1 MIHGPG
7 FVTPPGDSLSMEA
20 GGIVPA
26 EGTRVL
32 APPSGGDLSS
42 STDANAAPEAAPAE
56 LVWSV
61 SGQSAAKPSN
71 DSYERADGKVW
82 RKSEDRFR
90 ISDTPDGLLAAVA
103 DGAGS
108 SGMYCGPWA
117 EALVERLP
125 DTPISNPD
133 ALNQWID
140 GFWESFSAEY
150 KKQTGDDAGKLTKFV
165 QEGSYSTLVACWL
178 GKRDDGITLN
188 WLGYGDS
195 PLYIF
200 DGEEEAMS
208 LSVCYPSTLG
218 EMERDPHLLNWKNL
232 AEDAHLR
239 AGKRQITGPA
249 TVVLASDGIGQLVLF
264 RYLAAIH
271 ALGGDGTPPVPSKQ
285 AAGLLGEF
293 RQLIQT
299 GKGRLADMA
308 RAHANFPGS
317 GFADEMAA
325 FRVSLASEDDFL
337 RVTGDYY
344 GHSLMPND
352 DATLILIDVAH
363 PDIEEI
369 GTKIS
374 P

>member
-1 MIHGPG
+1 MVYELAKKTATPTPMTDQARALYRLLVAHGHG
-7 FVTPPGDSLSMEA
+7 EDV
-20 GGIVPA
+20 
-26 EGTRVL
+26 
-32 APPSGGDLSS
+32 SS
-42 STDANAAPEAAPAE
+42 STDANAAPQATPAE

-61 SGQSAAKPSN
+61 SGQSAVKPSN
-71 DSYERADGKVW
+71 DSYQRADGKVW

-133 ALNQWID
+133 TLNQWID
-140 GFWESFSAEY
+140 GFWESFSGEY
-150 KKQTGDDAGKLTKFV
+150 RKQTGDDAGKLSKFV

-178 GKRDDGITLN
+178 GKRDDGISLN

-195 PLYIF
+195 PILVF
-200 DGEEEAMS
+200 DGEGDGMS
-208 LSVCYPSTLG
+208 LSVCYPATLA

-232 AEDAHLR
+232 AKQAHLR
-239 AGKRQITGPA
+239 AGTRQITEPA
-249 TVVLASDGIGQLVLF
+249 TVMLASDGIGQLVLF

-271 ALGGDGTPPVPSKQ
+271 SLGHSLGGDRTPPAPSEQ

-299 GKGRLADMA
+299 GKGQLADVA
-308 RAHANFPGS
+308 RAHANLPGS
-317 GFADEMAA
+317 GFAGEMAA
-325 FRVSLASEDDFL
+325 LRVSLASEDDFL
-337 RVTGDYY
+337 RVTGDYRDL
-344 GHSLMPND
+344 GLMPND
-352 DATLILIDVAH
+352 DATVILIDVAH
-363 PDIEEI
+363 PAIEEI
-369 GTKIS
+369 GTETS
-374 P
+374 S